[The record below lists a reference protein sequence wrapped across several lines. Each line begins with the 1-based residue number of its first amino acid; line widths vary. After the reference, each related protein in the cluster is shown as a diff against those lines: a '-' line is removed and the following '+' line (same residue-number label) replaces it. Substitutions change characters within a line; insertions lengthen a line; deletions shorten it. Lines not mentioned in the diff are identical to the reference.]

1 MATGIFKLRDQLYG
15 LVQKAWTGTQK
26 TNFVEY
32 LVVAGGASG
41 GYADGGGG
49 GAGGLLQGIVP
60 ITTDSPITV
69 SVGGGGTVSASYG
82 AAGNNGSN
90 SVFGSVTAIGG
101 GGGAGYTN
109 PSKSGG
115 SGGGGSASYNPDN
128 RVSGQRLAGQGNVGG
143 YGQQSPINACGGGGG
158 AGTVGVNYTNGDIG
172 GNGGAGIA
180 SSISGTVTVYAGGG
194 AGGGAAAGGTGGAG
208 GGGNGGYGGAGVS
221 TGGTANTGSGGGGD
235 WNGVSTAGSGGSGI
249 VIISYPDTYSAPASF
264 GGANSP
270 TATTRGNGSLY
281 FNGSS
286 WIDYGATTSNYASGD
301 FTIESWVNY
310 SSFTAGYSLWF
321 TMDPNTTYFGPTS
334 STRIVLNLGN
344 GSELAWTYTAQTLGV
359 WYHIAVV
366 RSGSTITLYI
376 NGVSQG
382 TNTSSATLGSG
393 GGNIRVG
400 NAVGYPF
407 NGYLS
412 NLRYTKSAVY
422 TSAFTP
428 SLYPLIP
435 LTNTRLLTAVTSLGT
450 YTDET
455 GNSTSQTVTG
465 SPTFNSSMPFQ
476 SGIGLQNRVYTWT
489 ASGTV
494 TF

>member
-1 MATGIFKLRDQLYG
+1 
-15 LVQKAWTGTQK
+15 
-26 TNFVEY
+26 
-32 LVVAGGASG
+32 
-41 GYADGGGG
+41 
-49 GAGGLLQGIVP
+49 
-60 ITTDSPITV
+60 
-69 SVGGGGTVSASYG
+69 
-82 AAGNNGSN
+82 
-90 SVFGSVTAIGG
+90 
-101 GGGAGYTN
+101 
-109 PSKSGG
+109 
-115 SGGGGSASYNPDN
+115 
-128 RVSGQRLAGQGNVGG
+128 
-143 YGQQSPINACGGGGG
+143 
-158 AGTVGVNYTNGDIG
+158 
-172 GNGGAGIA
+172 
-180 SSISGTVTVYAGGG
+180 
-194 AGGGAAAGGTGGAG
+194 
-208 GGGNGGYGGAGVS
+208 
-221 TGGTANTGSGGGGD
+221 
-235 WNGVSTAGSGGSGI
+235 
-249 VIISYPDTYSAPASF
+249 
-264 GGANSP
+264 
-270 TATTRGNGSLY
+270 
-281 FNGSS
+281 
-286 WIDYGATTSNYASGD
+286 
-301 FTIESWVNY
+301 
-310 SSFTAGYSLWF
+310 
-321 TMDPNTTYFGPTS
+321 MDPNTTYFGPTS

-400 NAVGYPF
+400 SAVGYPF

-435 LTNTRLLTAVTSLGT
+435 LTNTRLLTAVTSVGT

-489 ASGTV
+489 GSGTV

>member
-1 MATGIFKLRDQLYG
+1 MAQGLFNLKQQLQG
-15 LVQKAWTGTQK
+15 LIQKAWTGTQK

-32 LVVAGGASG
+32 LVVAGGGSGSYSASTQT
-41 GYADGGGG
+41 ASGG
-49 GAGGLLQGIVP
+49 GAGGLLTGMVP
-60 ITTDSPITV
+60 VTAGASYTV
-69 SVGGGGTVSASYG
+69 TVGGGGAAQTGGGS
-82 AAGNNGSN
+82 AGNNGVA
-90 SVFGSVTAIGG
+90 SVFGSITATGGG
-101 GGGAGYTN
+101 GGGASGYQGN
-109 PSKSGG
+109 AGG
-115 SGGGGSASYNPDN
+115 SGGGGYRPLN
-128 RVSGQRLAGQGNVGG
+128 GGGFGLGIFGQGNNGG
-143 YGQQSPINACGGGGG
+143 LAGDNNGAGGGG
-158 AGTVGVNYTNGDIG
+158 AGTVGTNVV
-172 GNGGAGIA
+172 GGANGSVGGSGIA
-180 SSISGTVTVYAGGG
+180 SAISGTVAVYAGGG
-194 AGGGAAAGGTGGAG
+194 SGGSSNSGTYYAPGSVG
-208 GGGNGGYGGAGVS
+208 GGGNGGSYASTTAGN
-221 TGGTANTGSGGGGD
+221 GTVNTGGGG
-235 WNGVSTAGSGGSGI
+235 GGGPSMTSGAGGSGI
-249 VIISYPDTYSAPASF
+249 VIISYPDIYNAPTTLTGTYTAS
-264 GGANSP
+264 
-270 TATTRGNGSLY
+270 TRGNGSLY

-344 GSELAWTYTAQTLGV
+344 STELAWTYTAQTLGV
-359 WYHIAVV
+359 WYHMAVV
-366 RSGSTITLYI
+366 RSGTTVTLYI

-400 NAVGYPF
+400 SAVGYPF

-422 TSAFTP
+422 TSNFTP
-428 SLYPLIP
+428 SLYPLTP
-435 LTNTRLLTAVTSLGT
+435 LTNTRLLTAVTSVGT

-465 SPTFNSSMPFQ
+465 TPTFNASMPFA